1 MTTQPATSAPTI
13 PASVPGL
20 QDAPKIHPTSCVE
33 EGAVLGED
41 VRIGAFAFIG
51 AEVELGAGT
60 EVGAHATLIGR
71 TRLGADCRIHPHA
84 CLGGSPQDRDFHGES
99 TRVEIGARTVCREHV
114 TVNIGTER
122 GGGCTRLGE
131 DNFLMN
137 GAHVGHDCQIGD
149 HTIIASFCG
158 LGGHSNVDD
167 FAVLGAYTGLH
178 QHARVG
184 ESVMVA
190 GGAKVSQDVP
200 PFTMVAGDRARIVGL
215 NSIGLRR
222 RGFEEK
228 TRADIKRAFHLIF
241 QSKLQLEAALARV
254 EDEVGGVPEVERL
267 VTFLRK
273 TERGFCR

>member
-1 MTTQPATSAPTI
+1 M
-13 PASVPGL
+13 G
-20 QDAPKIHPTSCVE
+20 K
-33 EGAVLGED
+33 G

-84 CLGGSPQDRDFHGES
+84 CLGGSPQDRDFQGES
-99 TRVEIGARTVCREHV
+99 TRVEIGARTVCRENV
-114 TVNIGTER
+114 TVNVGTER

-158 LGGHSNVDD
+158 LGGHSIVDD

-190 GGAKVSQDVP
+190 GGAKVSRDAP

-215 NSIGLRR
+215 NSVGLRR
-222 RGFEEK
+222 RGFGEN

-241 QSKLQLEAALARV
+241 QSKLQLEAALVRV